1 MNEYWNLFLAT
12 GMPEAWVMSRK
23 MGDRP
28 VTGEPLW
35 PLAEAGDP
43 VRPCAVEAAGNASH
57 ASHQEAIS
65 GEKPSVTA

>member
-28 VTGEPLW
+28 AGGEKLW
-35 PLAEAGDP
+35 PLAAYGDP
-43 VRPCAVEAAGNASH
+43 VRPCAVDAAGDASAAAH
-57 ASHQEAIS
+57 REAR
-65 GEKPSVTA
+65 GGAY

>member
-28 VTGEPLW
+28 AGGEQLW
-35 PLAEAGDP
+35 PLAAYGDP
-43 VRPCAVEAAGNASH
+43 VRPCGH
-57 ASHQEAIS
+57 WPPLHRR
-65 GEKPSVTA
+65 PSCT